1 MTTPSPAHRYC
12 VACGSDQI
20 APRLIHHTHCA
31 ACGVTD
37 WKNPH
42 PVAGAFI
49 LRASDRPASRQWG
62 TAPPVQSTPA
72 THDLQVLLVR
82 RAHNVERGAGGWV
95 FPGGFVERGETPW
108 QAAVRET
115 QEEALVTPRIL
126 RAMPLRTVLTPH
138 HVVMPFLAA
147 LDQSEEPHP
156 GPECS
161 EVRWFP
167 LDEIPWDEVPFST
180 TVAALRGLVEAAPP
194 TQHGIETYREV
205 ARPGRSRAP
214 FRFCI
219 RCRAPLGLPGEDGA
233 VRCPSCGWGRW
244 DNPSPTAGFVPIQDR
259 RVLLGLRR
267 QDQDG
272 GGRWA
277 FPSGHMEPGE
287 TPEDTAQREL
297 LEESG
302 VTARAERFVG
312 LFASGDHHEAL
323 YTGPILDTSGA
334 PSGEFETLEWFTGP
348 EAAALDGH
356 HGTPDLIAWAR
367 REDLLD

>member
-1 MTTPSPAHRYC
+1 MGPGRFTLAGRRHADAARIEPGMTVTPPAHRYC
-12 VACGSDQI
+12 AACGSDQI
-20 APRLIHHTHCA
+20 APRLIHHTHCS

-49 LRASDRPASRQWG
+49 LRDDR
-62 TAPPVQSTPA
+62 
-72 THDLQVLLVR
+72 LLLVR
-82 RAHNVERGAGGWV
+82 RAAHMERGAGGWV

-108 QAAVRET
+108 QGAVRET
-115 QEEALVTPRIL
+115 QEEALVSPRIL
-126 RAMPLRTVLTPH
+126 RAMPPRTVLDPH
-138 HVVMPFLAA
+138 HVVMPFLAT
-147 LDQSEEPHP
+147 LDPSEEPRP

-180 TVAALRGLVEAAPP
+180 TAAALRGLVEATPP
-194 TQHGIETYREV
+194 TEHGIETYREV
-205 ARPGRSRAP
+205 PRPGRSRAP

-219 RCRAPLGLPGEDGA
+219 RCRALLDLPGEDGA

-272 GGRWA
+272 AGYWA

-312 LFASGDHHEAL
+312 LFASGDYHEAL
-323 YTGPILDTSGA
+323 YTGPVLDASGT
-334 PSGEFETLEWFTGP
+334 PSGEFERLEWFTGP
-348 EAAALDGH
+348 EAAALPGH
-356 HGTPDLIAWAR
+356 DGTPDLVAWAR